1 MPFDLRA
8 KKHFFSLIVYKGS
21 DYIVRGQTEDGNY
34 RLISG
39 TSIGSIQYQPN
50 QDANGNYYNIG
61 QYDENDEQDKRY
73 DGQDWYYN
81 EGTVDNPKWGV
92 YYKHKYTETDEG
104 IFPLKVWYK
113 QDVGYSDQK
122 YNTIN
127 RSCFF
132 MSYYEYFRLVL
143 N

>member
-1 MPFDLRA
+1 MF
-8 KKHFFSLIVYKGS
+8 VYKGS
-21 DYIVRGQTEDGNY
+21 DYIVRGQTEDGNN

-81 EGTVDNPKWGV
+81 EGTVDNPKWVV
-92 YYKHKYTETDEG
+92 YYKHKYTETDEE
-104 IFPLKVWYK
+104 IFSAK
-113 QDVGYSDQK
+113 S
-122 YNTIN
+122 
-127 RSCFF
+127 
-132 MSYYEYFRLVL
+132 LV
-143 N
+143 

>member
-1 MPFDLRA
+1 M
-8 KKHFFSLIVYKGS
+8 IVYKGS

-61 QYDENDEQDKRY
+61 QYDENYEQDKRY

-81 EGTVDNPKWGV
+81 EGTVDNPKWVV
-92 YYKHKYTETDEG
+92 YYKHKYTEIDEE

-143 N
+143 D

>member
-1 MPFDLRA
+1 M
-8 KKHFFSLIVYKGS
+8 IVYKGS
-21 DYIVRGQTEDGNY
+21 DYIVLGQTEDGNY

-50 QDANGNYYNIG
+50 QDTNGNYYNIG
-61 QYDENDEQDKRY
+61 QYDENDEQD
-73 DGQDWYYN
+73 
-81 EGTVDNPKWGV
+81 
-92 YYKHKYTETDEG
+92 
-104 IFPLKVWYK
+104 
-113 QDVGYSDQK
+113 VGYSGQK

-143 N
+143 D